1 MQLKNKRIVNNLPM
15 PSFFFGKTSVIFDG
29 DLNKN
34 ELNIFLKVLYD
45 IDREIENDR
54 PNNELL
60 SLNVYFLENDSIEL
74 SFENGIILGCYTQSI
89 FFPCRR
95 WREYNL
101 PNWAIRFAITEELC
115 HAVWQIPDGP
125 ILERKIEQVYARNRE
140 KIKYSEMIIKLERL
154 FT

>member
-54 PNNELL
+54 PNNEL
-60 SLNVYFLENDSIEL
+60 Y
-74 SFENGIILGCYTQSI
+74 
-89 FFPCRR
+89 
-95 WREYNL
+95 
-101 PNWAIRFAITEELC
+101 
-115 HAVWQIPDGP
+115 H
-125 ILERKIEQVYARNRE
+125 
-140 KIKYSEMIIKLERL
+140 
-154 FT
+154 